1 MNMNINM
8 MNLGA
13 IQMAQPLAMDALL
26 EPPMASVRQHPQHSH
41 DLALQKYL
49 LLQEQHELLHQH
61 LDELRPLCMP
71 LARTPPSPPTSPAR
85 RHRSHSPHE
94 PLEHQRSS
102 FSLPVRKGSSG
113 STASSNGGGG
123 GSHSPEVELA
133 IEEAKLCD
141 VNEGLKR
148 ALTELLN
155 CERGRADHVFRTW
168 VQCRLLDTERE
179 LRSSRRRRSA
189 PGP

>member
-1 MNMNINM
+1 MNMNINL
-8 MNLGA
+8 MNMGS

-26 EPPMASVRQHPQHSH
+26 EPPMASVRQYPQHSH

-61 LDELRPLCMP
+61 LEELRPLCTP
-71 LARTPPSPPTSPAR
+71 TSPSPPSPPTSPACR
-85 RHRSHSPHE
+85 Q
-94 PLEHQRSS
+94 HQRSS
-102 FSLPVRKGSSG
+102 FSLPTRKGSCA
-113 STASSNGGGG
+113 STSSSG
-123 GSHSPEVELA
+123 GSSPEIEVA

-155 CERGRADHVFRTW
+155 CERGRADPAFRTW
-168 VQCRLLDTERE
+168 VQCRLMDTERE
-179 LRSSRRRRSA
+179 LRSRRRRRSA

>member
-1 MNMNINM
+1 M
-8 MNLGA
+8 
-13 IQMAQPLAMDALL
+13 QTAQPLAMDALL
-26 EPPMASVRQHPQHSH
+26 DPPMASVRHYPQHSH

-61 LDELRPLCMP
+61 LDELRPLCTP
-71 LARTPPSPPTSPAR
+71 VSHSPPSPPRSPSR
-85 RHRSHSPHE
+85 RSHSPDE
-94 PLEHQRSS
+94 SRLQHQRSS
-102 FSLPVRKGSSG
+102 FSLPTRKGSCA
-113 STASSNGGGG
+113 STTSS
-123 GSHSPEVELA
+123 SPEVEVA

-155 CERGRADHVFRTW
+155 CERGRADHAFRTW

-179 LRSSRRRRSA
+179 LRSRRRRRSA